1 MKTIVILFLSIILY
15 NGYSNCQ
22 QISGVLDEI
31 PFDSTF
37 QQPSEKVSSINLTG
51 NFNELV
57 ISVGFPD
64 RPTTLDYPIIVN
76 NDIYPVCG
84 VFEDGTL
91 LMDYITS
98 QGGSIPIDEWY
109 GPAFRKYFNTHSG
122 GVYTVNF
129 NFKKPSSGGR
139 FLTSN
144 TMQHYIGLNNSDSNV
159 IFNKK
164 QQILNDIAQVIWEDD
179 NTAFDNIDAI
189 HFTFEN
195 IPRNEFHVKYSGTV
209 GFNYT
214 LTGSGGQVYY
224 ANKLIT
230 IQLNAAPIVHERMHI
245 IGAVSG
251 YPNGFWGFPDRGRDK
266 RRGEDHRNM
275 LWSYDMMYHNGVTPD
290 LHSLYALPPILSHD
304 LAFLGWIK
312 PEEILVV
319 NSQNYAE
326 LNSFR
331 LSDINYSLTP
341 DQIGQG
347 FRRIIKVMIKE
358 NYNGNLDEYFLI
370 EFHKAS
376 EFDKAFTNLDEFQ
389 THGYN
394 NGILIWH
401 IKEIV
406 NMINISYD
414 NLIDLEAAVP
424 YNGWNNNPIPNT
436 LFPRDFNRPL
446 LPVMPVWNG
455 NFSRDFDYLDDDF
468 MKEISP
474 DHWIFTYMPDGGR
487 HIWDLTA
494 PRPFTW
500 YPPEPDLFI
509 RLQSM
514 RSDFFTDEPIK
525 EIITNKMSDIT
536 RPSTRE
542 WGNLAANRYKASS
555 KTHIAFLNMKRENDY
570 MTLDIKYNYW
580 EGDIEEN
587 STMSGNVTIAHD
599 VYVPAGKT
607 LTINSGTNITFLNGA
622 NLIVYGEVNSSASL
636 IIPTNSRLQV
646 HPGAKITFNV
656 GTSLIINGILNAAG
670 YSTNK
675 ITFDFQMPAA
685 NTSNGIISNGS
696 LTLNH
701 TIIKNAHTAI
711 TASGSNVFSVQNSTI
726 NNCVYG
732 IDLLNYSQG
741 TTPLIKG
748 NNFSVNETAVSAN
761 YGNTIVIQGN
771 TITNSTMGVYLNQTS
786 NGNVLNNTIT
796 SNMETQPGVMF
807 SSSYGAIRGNQIS
820 GHGNGIAL
828 IESSPK
834 VGVNNIHHNRFHGIY
849 SGYGSSADL
858 LAELIRDPCSEVPL
872 IYPVGGFN
880 FIYENG
886 SEAEIRRGDDDGS
899 EIYLNNSSIQ
909 ASYGCNEIYDDREET
924 QTLPTE
930 LLMNGTYGSEEFVI
944 YAEGNYWGENNSL
957 LSSRFGN
964 LLVEYEPFNLY
975 SCPLPELEQYCPIIM
990 HTADGVVLDTL
1001 YALKTEG
1008 MMDEKSQLFSEAGKA
1023 YYTNDQSTAKE
1034 KYALIINN
1042 YGTEKDAINAYWRF
1056 YKLQQESNG
1065 SINSF
1070 RELINNKKALTND
1083 SVLIWTMNNLLG
1095 ISLTQIEAYTEAI
1108 SYYEDNIQTNPESDI
1123 SLNSQLNIMTL
1134 SLLNGISGLGKIAT
1148 SYGVSNR
1155 EEYISRRKELLEKK
1169 FGKSDNQITGEQIPT
1184 EYALFQ
1190 NYPNPFNP
1198 TTTITYQIP
1207 KEGLVTLK
1215 IYDIL
1220 GKEVTTLI
1228 NEEKQAGKYSI
1239 DFNASKLSSG
1249 VYLYELRSNEY
1260 RSTKKLLLMK

>member
-1 MKTIVILFLSIILY
+1 K
-15 NGYSNCQ
+15 
-22 QISGVLDEI
+22 
-31 PFDSTF
+31 
-37 QQPSEKVSSINLTG
+37 
-51 NFNELV
+51 
-57 ISVGFPD
+57 
-64 RPTTLDYPIIVN
+64 
-76 NDIYPVCG
+76 
-84 VFEDGTL
+84 
-91 LMDYITS
+91 YITNIES
-98 QGGSIPIDEWY
+98 CYLPSSEGMCAIDPTASTYVEL
-109 GPAFRKYFNTHSG
+109 GL
-122 GVYTVNF
+122 
-129 NFKKPSSGGR
+129 FKKADESSNPNIEHFFVVNRRTLSQENRRIKTTINKSASNPNSFINWGISEIG
-139 FLTSN
+139 TSN
-144 TMQHYIGLNNSDSNV
+144 KWTIPVTGY
-159 IFNKK
+159 F
-164 QQILNDIAQVIWEDD
+164 QINFQPGE
-179 NTAFDNIDAI
+179 
-189 HFTFEN
+189 
-195 IPRNEFHVKYSGTV
+195 G
-209 GFNYT
+209 
-214 LTGSGGQVYY
+214 
-224 ANKLIT
+224 KL
-230 IQLNAAPIVHERMHI
+230 
-245 IGAVSG
+245 
-251 YPNGFWGFPDRGRDK
+251 
-266 RRGEDHRNM
+266 
-275 LWSYDMMYHNGVTPD
+275 
-290 LHSLYALPPILSHD
+290 
-304 LAFLGWIK
+304 
-312 PEEILVV
+312 
-319 NSQNYAE
+319 
-326 LNSFR
+326 FR
-331 LSDINYSLTP
+331 L
-341 DQIGQG
+341 
-347 FRRIIKVMIKE
+347 
-358 NYNGNLDEYFLI
+358 
-370 EFHKAS
+370 A
-376 EFDKAFTNLDEFQ
+376 
-389 THGYN
+389 
-394 NGILIWH
+394 
-401 IKEIV
+401 
-406 NMINISYD
+406 
-414 NLIDLEAAVP
+414 
-424 YNGWNNNPIPNT
+424 
-436 LFPRDFNRPL
+436 
-446 LPVMPVWNG
+446 PVVHYG
-455 NFSRDFDYLDDDF
+455 
-468 MKEISP
+468 
-474 DHWIFTYMPDGGR
+474 
-487 HIWDLTA
+487 
-494 PRPFTW
+494 
-500 YPPEPDLFI
+500 
-509 RLQSM
+509 
-514 RSDFFTDEPIK
+514 
-525 EIITNKMSDIT
+525 
-536 RPSTRE
+536 
-542 WGNLAANRYKASS
+542 GNLA
-555 KTHIAFLNMKRENDY
+555 
-570 MTLDIKYNYW
+570 YN
-580 EGDIEEN
+580 E
-587 STMSGNVTIAHD
+587 TI
-599 VYVPAGKT
+599 T
-607 LTINSGTNITFLNGA
+607 GTNTLREELFIKSGAKLTVSGSYNIKNNITIEPGGELRVNPGAELIFEDNARLFVNGA
-622 NLIVYGEVNSSASL
+622 LIA
-636 IIPTNSRLQV
+636 
-646 HPGAKITFNV
+646 V
-656 GTSLIINGILNAAG
+656 GTLQ
-670 YSTNK
+670 NK
-675 ITFDFQMPAA
+675 VTFDFTTPGQ
-685 NTSNGIISNGS
+685 NGIVINNGGTVS
-696 LTLNH
+696 LNH

-886 SEAEIRRGDDDGS
+886 SDAEIRRGDDDGS
-899 EIYLNNSSIQ
+899 EIYLNTSSIQ
-909 ASYGCNEIYDDREET
+909 ASYGCNEIYDDRKET

-1001 YALKTEG
+1001 YALKTEA

-1198 TTTITYQIP
+1198 VTTITYQIP

-1260 RSTKKLLLMK
+1260 KSTKKLLLMK